1 MKIYS
6 EIKLKDFYAWS
17 GAEKTLNTIIEHA
30 DDELVEQYLMD
41 LFESEYLNETVVN
54 DMLRFE
60 QDTIASWLG
69 YESWEQYE
77 KDTDNE

>member
-17 GAEKTLNTIIEHA
+17 GAEKTLNTIIHKG

-41 LFESEYLNETVVN
+41 FFEGEYLNETAVN

-77 KDTDNE
+77 NNTDED